1 MPNKNIYTVDDF
13 EEYLSELSVG
23 TDDAQKLTEFVRL
36 KQKQVTTLNSRL
48 MTAHSMIGELML
60 QERIDYE

>member
-1 MPNKNIYTVDDF
+1 MNKNIYTVDDF

-23 TDDAQKLTEFVRL
+23 TEDAQKLTEFVRF

>member
-1 MPNKNIYTVDDF
+1 MNKNIYSVDDF

-23 TDDAQKLTEFVRL
+23 TEYAQKLTEFVRF